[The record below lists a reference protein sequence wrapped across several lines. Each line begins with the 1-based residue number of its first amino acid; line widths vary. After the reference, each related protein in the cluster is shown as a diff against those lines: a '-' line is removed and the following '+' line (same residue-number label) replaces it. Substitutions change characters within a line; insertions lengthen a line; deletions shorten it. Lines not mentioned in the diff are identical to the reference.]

1 MRNSN
6 FNYDKCKNECPGL
19 EKLKEHLRKF
29 HDVRNVKGN
38 PKFVNKCEKGFC
50 RKFEDLKYSID
61 EHRIEAHKEMINFQN
76 NKKDESGTMAHKDK
90 AYSQD
95 NTEIMNIGDVTHVRD
110 DEHRIQDHKDM
121 VNDQD
126 NTNNE
131 RPK

>member
-1 MRNSN
+1 MQ
-6 FNYDKCKNECPGL
+6 GTQL
-19 EKLKEHLRKF
+19 Q
-29 HDVRNVKGN
+29 KGN
-38 PKFVNKCEKGFC
+38 PKFVNKCGKGFC
-50 RKFEDLKYSID
+50 RKFEHLKYKENIID

-90 AYSQD
+90 ANSQD

-126 NTNNE
+126 NTNNK